1 VNKEMIA
8 MKHRSLLAT
17 YGTFTAVAA
26 LVTLGSFACTSETV
40 VREAE
45 DPDAAGSDASDTPD
59 AEPRGDAG
67 SRGDAATGGGTIGT
81 RSDKGEKVVDVDFSS
96 HGSYSCDSECKAAG
110 GACKLGAGNGV
121 GRVSRK
127 YNDGSGTLSNQ
138 ISSCSETESYFSGN
152 TTMTDMVC
160 FCSDMPAPPTVRVR
174 KSEGLYACSKVCAS
188 WSLTC
193 STKRSHYGFA
203 DEEETKSTKL
213 ADCDAVPA
221 DTAHHYVCACEI

>member
-1 VNKEMIA
+1 VNKDMIA
-8 MKHRSLLAT
+8 MKHRSLFAGSGTLA
-17 YGTFTAVAA
+17 AVAA

-40 VREAE
+40 VREAS
-45 DPDAAGSDASDTPD
+45 DPDAGSTDAGDAPD
-59 AEPRGDAG
+59 AE
-67 SRGDAATGGGTIGT
+67 SRGDAATGDAATGDGTIGT

-110 GACKLGAGNGV
+110 GTCKLGAGNGV

-138 ISSCSETESYFSGN
+138 ISSCGETESYISGN

-174 KSEGLYACSKVCAS
+174 KSEGLHACSKVCAS

-193 STKRSHYGFA
+193 STKRSHYSFA

-213 ADCDAVPA
+213 ADCNAVPA
-221 DTAHHYVCACEI
+221 DTAHHYLCACEI